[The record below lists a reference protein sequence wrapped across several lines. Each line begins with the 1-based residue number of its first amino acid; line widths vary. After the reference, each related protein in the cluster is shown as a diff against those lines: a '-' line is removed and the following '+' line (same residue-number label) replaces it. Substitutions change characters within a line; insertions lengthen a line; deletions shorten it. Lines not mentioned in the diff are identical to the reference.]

1 MHQAGTGVIALG
13 LRLEFVMGI
22 RLLGLALFLAC
33 AAGSRGQQ
41 SGADDATLQQELQ
54 KLGVVAEAL
63 DHSLPS
69 LTCQENG
76 LSERIVRGKVKQHVA
91 FTASMRAERTPGGP
105 LHETFIVT
113 TLNGKPWEGKGVR
126 FPYYTSGGF
135 DSAMVYFRPRN
146 QACYRFSL
154 AHGRIDFQTAADVGS
169 HPQCRNDQLHGFAL
183 LDADGNVT
191 HIERTVSAD
200 ATRDFRLVPFAAI
213 DFAPVE
219 LNGEVFRLSSHL
231 VTEYPEGD
239 AKGRFEATYTGCKL
253 FSVSVKIGPPTPAAP
268 DGAPQR

>member
-1 MHQAGTGVIALG
+1 
-13 LRLEFVMGI
+13 MGI
-22 RLLGLALFLAC
+22 RLLGTALLLAC
-33 AAGSRGQQ
+33 AAATPGQQ
-41 SGADDATLQQELQ
+41 GSAGTALEQDLQR
-54 KLGVVAEAL
+54 LGVVAEAL

-105 LHETFIVT
+105 LHESFIVT

-146 QACYRFSL
+146 QACYHFSL
-154 AHGRIDFQTAADVGS
+154 ADGRIDFETAADATT
-169 HPQCRNDQLHGFAL
+169 HPQCRNDGLRGFAL
-183 LDADGNVT
+183 LDADDNVT

-200 ATRDFRLVPFAAI
+200 ATRDFHLVPFAAI

-231 VTEYPEGD
+231 VTEYPED
-239 AKGRFEATYTGCKL
+239 NSKGRFEATYTGCKL
-253 FSVSVKIGPPTPAAP
+253 FSVSVKIGPPTPVDP
-268 DGAPQR
+268 DNHGSGAGSGPTNP

>member
-1 MHQAGTGVIALG
+1 
-13 LRLEFVMGI
+13 MGI
-22 RLLGLALFLAC
+22 RTLGTVLLLVCSAAC
-33 AAGSRGQQ
+33 RGQQ
-41 SGADDATLQQELQ
+41 GSANDTALQQELQ
-54 KLGVVAEAL
+54 RLGVVAEAL

-69 LTCQENG
+69 ITCQEDG

-105 LHETFIVT
+105 LHESFIVT

-154 AHGRIDFQTAADVGS
+154 ADGRIDFETAADATT
-169 HPQCRNDQLHGFAL
+169 HPQCRDDGLKGFAL
-183 LDADGNVT
+183 VDANGDVT

-200 ATRDFRLVPFAAI
+200 ATRDFRLVPVASI

-239 AKGRFEATYTGCKL
+239 SKGRFEATYSACKL
-253 FSVSVKIGPPTPAAP
+253 FSVSVKIGPPTVTP
-268 DGAPQR
+268 DNPGSDARSGPPHP

>member
-1 MHQAGTGVIALG
+1 MGV
-13 LRLEFVMGI
+13 RLA
-22 RLLGLALFLAC
+22 GLALLVGW
-33 AAGSRGQQ
+33 AAGALGQQ
-41 SGADDATLQQELQ
+41 DGADSALQQELQ
-54 KLGVVAEAL
+54 RLGVVAEAL

-91 FTASMRAERTPGGP
+91 FTASMRAVRAPGGR
-105 LHETFIVT
+105 LDETFVVT

-154 AHGRIDFQTAADVGS
+154 TDRRIDFETAADVGS

-183 LDADGNVT
+183 IDADGNVT
-191 HIERTVSAD
+191 HVERTVSAD
-200 ATRDFRLVPFAAI
+200 ATRDLRLVPFAAI

-231 VTEYPEGD
+231 VTEYPESGD
-239 AKGRFEATYTGCKL
+239 SKGRFEATYSDCKL
-253 FSVSVKIGPPTPAAP
+253 FSVSVTIGPATAVDPS
-268 DGAPQR
+268 GAPSSH

>member
-1 MHQAGTGVIALG
+1 MG
-13 LRLEFVMGI
+13 LR
-22 RLLGLALFLAC
+22 RLGHALLLAYAVAL
-33 AAGSRGQQ
+33 RGQQ
-41 SGADDATLQQELQ
+41 GSADVEQQQELR
-54 KLGVVAEAL
+54 KLGAVAETL

-69 LTCQENG
+69 LTCQEDG

-105 LHETFIVT
+105 LHETFVVT
-113 TLNGKPWEGKGVR
+113 TLNGKPWKGKGVR

-135 DSAMVYFRPRN
+135 DSAMVYFIPTH
-146 QACYRFSL
+146 QACYRFSM
-154 AHGRIDFQTAADVGS
+154 ADRRIDFDTAPDATT
-169 HPQCRNDQLHGFAL
+169 HPQCRNDGLKGFAL
-183 LDADGNVT
+183 LDAEGNVT

-231 VTEYPEGD
+231 VTEFPEGD
-239 AKGRFEATYTGCKL
+239 AKGRFEATYSGCKL
-253 FSVSVKIGPPTPAAP
+253 FSVSVTIGPPTPVDP
-268 DGAPQR
+268 DDHGSDAGSGPPHP

>member
-1 MHQAGTGVIALG
+1 
-13 LRLEFVMGI
+13 MGI
-22 RLLGLALFLAC
+22 RRLGAALLLAC
-33 AAGSRGQQ
+33 AAASHGQQ
-41 SGADDATLQQELQ
+41 SGPDAALQQDLHR
-54 KLGVVAEAL
+54 LGVVAEAL

-91 FTASMRAERTPGGP
+91 FIASMRAERAPGGP
-105 LHETFIVT
+105 LHESFIVT

-135 DSAMVYFRPRN
+135 DSAMVYFIPAH

-154 AHGRIDFQTAADVGS
+154 ADSRIDFETAPDATT
-169 HPQCRNDQLHGFAL
+169 HPQCRNDGLKGFAL

-191 HIERTVSAD
+191 HIERTVTAE
-200 ATRDFRLVPFAAI
+200 ATQNFRLVPFAAI

-231 VTEYPEGD
+231 VTEFPEGD
-239 AKGRFEATYTGCKL
+239 SKGRFEATYSGCKL
-253 FSVSVKIGPPTPAAP
+253 FSVSVKIGPPTPVDPDNHGSGAASGP
-268 DGAPQR
+268 TNP